1 MAATLIIGGTRS
13 GKSALAEKLAHA
25 TGLARV
31 YLATAGMPGDD
42 SEFGERITAHRAR
55 RGDGWQTVE
64 EQTGIAPLIAG
75 RSAAQVVLVD
85 CLTLWLSNLMAGA
98 FDIEAETEALL
109 AALATTPARLILV
122 SNEVGS
128 GVVPA
133 TASGRAFRDAQ
144 GRLNQRVAQAV
155 DNVVLVTAGLPMAL
169 KTNGRPTYG

>member
-1 MAATLIIGGTRS
+1 MAATLIIGGARS
-13 GKSALAEKLAHA
+13 GKSALAEKLARA

-31 YLATAGMPGDD
+31 YLATAGAPGDD
-42 SEFGERITAHRAR
+42 DEFATRIAAHRAR
-55 RGDGWQTVE
+55 RGDDWQTVE
-64 EQTGIAPLIAG
+64 EQTGIALLITE

-144 GRLNQRVAQAV
+144 GRLNQRIAEAA
-155 DNVVLVTAGLPMAL
+155 DNVVLVTAGLPLAL
-169 KTNGRPTYG
+169 KTNGKPAHE